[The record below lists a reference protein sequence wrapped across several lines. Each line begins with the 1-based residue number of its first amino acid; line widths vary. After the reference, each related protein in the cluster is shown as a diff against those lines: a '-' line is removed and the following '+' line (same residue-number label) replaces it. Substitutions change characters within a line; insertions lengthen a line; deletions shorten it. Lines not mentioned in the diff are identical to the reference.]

1 MHQLER
7 RMIKIYVSIIF
18 RNTCKKKTLSQVDK
32 DVKTQKGKVMNKEKK
47 HLQLICRHARVTKK
61 GGVHG
66 SFINI
71 EPDDGN
77 LSQCKICGKRV
88 PFAADVA
95 NKAAE
100 AYASA
105 P

>member
-1 MHQLER
+1 
-7 RMIKIYVSIIF
+7 
-18 RNTCKKKTLSQVDK
+18 
-32 DVKTQKGKVMNKEKK
+32 MNKEKRK
-47 HLQLICRHARVTKK
+47 RHLQLICRHGKGQK
-61 GGVHG
+61 GGGIRG

-71 EPDDGN
+71 EPDADGN

-88 PFAADVA
+88 PFAADEA
-95 NKAAE
+95 NKAVE